1 MAVEWSRE
9 EALEAVRAC
18 LPGVSAMTDEC
29 SDLDVVVEPDNLLV
43 VFRRR
48 RDPNVYAVEVAFPET
63 PTSPW
68 TGLPVTSAYEWAAD
82 VMADLSENL
91 ATGLVLRSRRKV
103 RDGYVV
109 LDARDSVEVCPAG
122 YFIDSVPLV
131 GAPSSWRPS
140 FSWPWRNRTHVTW
153 VPPEEPVP
161 LPASKVGSWLAGA
174 GMDVSLPRRL
184 ITEARLACWLQ
195 AYVDNDRGEPYV
207 GHVVASW
214 EDMRRIIARL
224 DLVHI
229 KPGVPSEV
237 RGALVRS
244 AVRMVIED
252 GALHVVTAIDVSEL
266 HGLGFRPA
274 NEGGLTLRTGDAD
287 PPSAP
292 VAEG

>member
-1 MAVEWSRE
+1 M
-9 EALEAVRAC
+9 
-18 LPGVSAMTDEC
+18 SAMTDGC
-29 SDLDVVVEPDNLLV
+29 SGLDVVMEPDNLLV
-43 VFRRR
+43 VFRWR
-48 RDPNVYAVEVAFPET
+48 RDPNVYAVEVAFPAT

-82 VMADLSENL
+82 VMAGLSENL

-109 LDARDSVEVCPAG
+109 LDARDAVDVCPAG

-131 GAPSSWRPS
+131 GAPSSSRPP
-140 FSWPWRNRTHVTW
+140 FSWSWRRRTHVTW
-153 VPPEEPVP
+153 GPPEESVP
-161 LPASKVGSWLAGA
+161 LPASEVGSWLAGA

-184 ITEARLACWLQ
+184 IAEARLACWLQ
-195 AYVDNDRGEPYV
+195 AHVDNDRGEPYV
-207 GHVVASW
+207 GQVVASW
-214 EDMRRIIARL
+214 EDARCATARL
-224 DLVHI
+224 DLVHT

-244 AVRMVIED
+244 AVRMVTEN
-252 GALHVVTAIDVSEL
+252 GALHVVTALDVPEL

-274 NEGGLTLRTGDAD
+274 NGGGLTLRTSDAD
-287 PPSAP
+287 RSSAP